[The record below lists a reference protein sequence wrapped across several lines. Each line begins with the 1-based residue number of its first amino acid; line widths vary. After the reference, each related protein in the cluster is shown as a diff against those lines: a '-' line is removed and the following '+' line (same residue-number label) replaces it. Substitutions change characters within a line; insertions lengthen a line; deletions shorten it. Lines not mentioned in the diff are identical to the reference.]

1 MVLDIKIIIGT
12 LILTQNKL
20 YQLNPLIFQVIFLLV
35 AIRKLDLSFF
45 LLVYSQ
51 KKAMDAIFQKNFEI
65 SAELGKMQEFC
76 LFNENVNAIVKCT
89 KEECEIKTFLN
100 GLKKNVFNEKLS
112 CEERRKFFIQY
123 SLENITVFNTMFNMQ
138 WKGKKNVERID
149 DLIKNTEEIVKKTKN
164 REERLNE
171 LLAEKQEIQKR
182 IDYLLKEI
190 THHKD
195 CFFSVYVRQFTC
207 SI

>member
-1 MVLDIKIIIGT
+1 M
-12 LILTQNKL
+12 
-20 YQLNPLIFQVIFLLV
+20 Y
-35 AIRKLDLSFF
+35 
-45 LLVYSQ
+45 
-51 KKAMDAIFQKNFEI
+51 AIFQKIFEI

-76 LFNENVNAIVKCT
+76 LFTESVHAIAKCT

-100 GLKKNVFNEKLS
+100 GLKKKNVFNEKLLY
-112 CEERRKFFIQY
+112 EERRKFFIQH

-138 WKGKKNVERID
+138 LKGKKNVERID
-149 DLIKNTEEIVKKTKN
+149 DLIENTEEIVKKTKN

-182 IDYLLKEI
+182 IGYLLKEI
-190 THHKD
+190 THHND
-195 CFFSVYVRQFTC
+195 RFFSVYVRQFTC